1 MPYGQGTCSDVFRT
15 HSAFYT
21 KQWLALPTLK
31 NANPT
36 RAMRLVDGTLTRDA
50 V

>member
-1 MPYGQGTCSDVFRT
+1 MPYGQGTCSDAFRT
-15 HSAFYT
+15 KRILHET
-21 KQWLALPTLK
+21 VALPTLK